1 MLTGPKKLWKTLKKT
16 RAQQWN
22 SEVHR
27 LPKCYHSACD
37 LSFLCN
43 VFPTLRK
50 PGRLTSGKLASH
62 LRELVRKSDG
72 VSNAPFDD
80 DIVARFPGRHPDLRE
95 TILQQQT
102 QDQLRILAIRLL
114 LAHAPGANLGR
125 ISDPQLKLQLGY
137 ESFEPACVPAGFH
150 PNPHLLVRQAR

>member
-1 MLTGPKKLWKTLKKT
+1 MLDAMSKGEYNEARLSTPVRWRITMLTGPKKLWKTLKKT

-27 LPKCYHSACD
+27 LPKCYHWVCD

-43 VFPTLRK
+43 VFRTLRK

-80 DIVARFPGRHPDLRE
+80 
-95 TILQQQT
+95 
-102 QDQLRILAIRLL
+102 
-114 LAHAPGANLGR
+114 
-125 ISDPQLKLQLGY
+125 
-137 ESFEPACVPAGFH
+137 
-150 PNPHLLVRQAR
+150 